1 MQHSIPLRKVR
12 KGMLLGLGGCSIPH
26 YGTPGLSSHPPKKT
40 STWFT
45 PASSGNQLVCLLF
58 FFPEFFRISFYNFLR
73 YLSKCTELKQQL
85 IITDLLR
92 SDTPTFKIPLVQ
104 LCPLTLQYS
113 LSTAEA
119 QKCILLK
126 RHGLIPTNTASQSR
140 KHNFQ
145 SSKWKK
151 HTTLHI

>member
-1 MQHSIPLRKVR
+1 MAWGGAASLITVPLVY
-12 KGMLLGLGGCSIPH
+12 PV
-26 YGTPGLSSHPPKKT
+26 TPQKRQARDSHLQA
-40 STWFT
+40 
-45 PASSGNQLVCLLF
+45 PATNLF
-58 FFPEFFRISFYNFLR
+58 VFCFSEFFRISFYNFLR

-119 QKCILLK
+119 QKYILLK
-126 RHGLIPTNTASQSR
+126 RHGLIPTNTVSQSR
-140 KHNFQ
+140 KNNFQ

>member
-1 MQHSIPLRKVR
+1 
-12 KGMLLGLGGCSIPH
+12 MLLGLGGCSIPH
-26 YGTPGLSSHPPKKT
+26 YGTPGLSSHPPAKT

-45 PASSGNQLVCLLF
+45 PASSGNQLVF
-58 FFPEFFRISFYNFLR
+58 FSEFFRFFFYFFFYNFLR
-73 YLSKCTELKQQL
+73 YLSKCTELNQQL

-126 RHGLIPTNTASQSR
+126 RHGLIPTNTV
-140 KHNFQ
+140 
-145 SSKWKK
+145 SKAGS
-151 HTTLHI
+151 TIFRAANGRGTLHCTSNYYSSL